1 MHIHRAVAF
10 LFAVILTLFTSVASA
25 QTADPPAAD
34 AAAQLSTVRIGIQA
48 LRENANAGIITQAQA
63 EQGVQR
69 YLEQAARVAGHQ
81 VSEQELMAMP
91 AAAPAAPPAQLT
103 ALQRFAGLV
112 TFVNVLWVLGIVIGV
127 LSFAF
132 LFGRFV
138 VELLT
143 LLKDVP
149 MAFYEVVFLG
159 ASIGVT
165 LWGRSLSPG
174 VAPYVGLT
182 GCLLFGAA
190 MMFTAKAHKSLNL
203 GGALLSASMC
213 VAWSI
218 AALMYGSS
226 MIGFIAVAALMSA
239 FGFSIL
245 VSPLCYCI
253 GFEDEAAV
261 GKATAAAF
269 AVLIAYVVVRML
281 GADPSILRV
290 FETGA
295 LFLGSFVGYLGLLIA
310 SSRWYRSKNR
320 GYALFQVVTIVL
332 GLAALL
338 VGSMFQ
344 ISELQRIGGTFF
356 VLYLV
361 EKLFEI
367 PVESKTGYA
376 FIGLTASGAVFA
388 FCMYVKS
395 HPDALRP
402 FLFMP

>member
-1 MHIHRAVAF
+1 MQIHRIVA
-10 LFAVILTLFTSVASA
+10 LLSLVLLTLFAGVASA
-25 QTADPPAAD
+25 QNTDPLPAD
-34 AAAQLSTVRIGIQA
+34 AAGQLSAVRISVQA
-48 LRENANAGIITQAQA
+48 LRDSADAGVITQAQA
-63 EQGVQR
+63 QDGVRR
-69 YLEQAARVAGHQ
+69 YLEQASRLAGHQ

-91 AAAPAAPPAQLT
+91 AAAPAAPQAQLT
-103 ALQRFAGLV
+103 ALQRFAGLI
-112 TFVNVLWVLGIVIGV
+112 TFVNVLWVLGIAVGVI
-127 LSFAF
+127 SFAF

-138 VELLT
+138 VNLLRI
-143 LLKDVP
+143 LKDVP
-149 MAFYEVVFLG
+149 MAFYEVVFLA

-165 LWGRSLSPG
+165 LWGRTLSPG

-213 VAWSI
+213 LAWSI

-239 FGFSIL
+239 FGFSVL

-253 GFEDEAAV
+253 GFEDDAAV
-261 GKATAAAF
+261 GKGTAAAF
-269 AVLIAYVVVRML
+269 AVLIAYVTVRVL
-281 GADPSILRV
+281 GVDPQILRV

-320 GYALFQVVTIVL
+320 GYALFQVVTVAL
-332 GLAALL
+332 GIAALF
-338 VGSMFQ
+338 VGSVFQ
-344 ISELQRIGGTFF
+344 IPELQRIGGTFF

-376 FIGLTASGAVFA
+376 LIGLTASGAVFA

-395 HPDALRP
+395 HPDSLRP